1 MCTIMTKKG
10 LQDTSIIKNKLII
23 NTRILILEEEQG
35 VVLKR
40 DLSSL
45 PKN

>member
-10 LQDTSIIKNKLII
+10 LQDTSIIKNKMLI

>member
-10 LQDTSIIKNKLII
+10 LQDSSIIKNKLLI

>member
-10 LQDTSIIKNKLII
+10 LQDTSIIKNKLLI

-45 PKN
+45 PRK

>member
-10 LQDTSIIKNKLII
+10 LQDTSIIKNKLLI